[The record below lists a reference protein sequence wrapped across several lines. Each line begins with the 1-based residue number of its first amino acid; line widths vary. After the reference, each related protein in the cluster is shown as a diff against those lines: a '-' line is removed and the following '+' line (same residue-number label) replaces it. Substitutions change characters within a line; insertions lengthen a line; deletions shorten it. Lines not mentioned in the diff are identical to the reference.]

1 MIELLW
7 DDAKLGTA
15 NTSFG
20 TLAVGDPAG
29 HNPRELLET
38 AVAGCMMQ
46 ALLAAAS
53 AARIPILG
61 YISCA
66 TLDQRSAGM
75 PCVRL
80 RGCVVGPET
89 VSEAELSRVTD
100 EARQASPLARLLGDR
115 LEVEWDLRVLVGA
128 AEDT

>member
-7 DDAKLGTA
+7 DAGKLGTA

-29 HNPRELLET
+29 HSPRELLET

-46 ALLAAAS
+46 ALLEAAS

-61 YISCA
+61 YIACA
-66 TLDQRSAGM
+66 TLDRRSTGM

-80 RGCVVGPET
+80 RGCVVGPAT
-89 VSEAELSRVTD
+89 VSQAQLSRVTD
-100 EARQASPLARLLGDR
+100 EARQASPVAGLLGDGPD
-115 LEVEWDLRVLVGA
+115 VEWDLRILVAA
-128 AEDT
+128 AEDK

>member
-7 DDAKLGTA
+7 DAAKLGTA

-29 HNPRELLET
+29 HNPRDLFET
-38 AVAGCMMQ
+38 AVAGCVMQ

-61 YISCA
+61 DGQ
-66 TLDQRSAGM
+66 T
-75 PCVRL
+75 
-80 RGCVVGPET
+80 
-89 VSEAELSRVTD
+89 
-100 EARQASPLARLLGDR
+100 
-115 LEVEWDLRVLVGA
+115 
-128 AEDT
+128 